1 MTDAKPYPKALQLA
15 GAKKK
20 YRRKVAS
27 RKQWEALRA
36 EKGSA
41 CRVCGMSNPSLLQL
55 HHLVPRDFN
64 GDDVAD
70 NLIPLCHDCH
80 HGVTV
85 REPAHSR
92 LMLTRLSDAEYTY
105 AVVRAG
111 EDIFERVYGVEFDRP

>member
-15 GAKKK
+15 GVRKR

-27 RKQWEALRA
+27 RKQWEMLRA
-36 EKGSA
+36 AKGSA
-41 CRVCGMSNPSLLQL
+41 CRVCGMSNPALLEL

-70 NLIPLCHDCH
+70 NLIPLCNDCH
-80 HGVTV
+80 RGVTV

-105 AVVRAG
+105 AVAKFGDDV
-111 EDIFERVYGVEFDRP
+111 FERVYGVEFDR